1 MSPEY
6 ASATDDVVIPV
17 LLYHSVADVAP
28 FEALRHYTVT
38 PSQFRE
44 HVAAI
49 AASGRTPMTVSEL
62 AGALK
67 GERPLPLRPVAVTFD
82 DGYDDTPAAVELLRN
97 AGISSTVYVTTG
109 TIATPRGISEALLP
123 ALIASALEIG
133 AHTVTHPHLDEI
145 PTSDAAAE
153 IGDSRRELEERLG
166 GPVESFAY
174 PHGAHDRA
182 IRDAVIAAGFT
193 SAAAVK
199 NALSHRGDDPFAIA
213 RWTVTSNVSAGA
225 IADVLEGPPPQL
237 VWSGERRRTKVS
249 RSARRMRRRIRS
261 LVAAGPDRHR

>member
-1 MSPEY
+1 MSPQD
-6 ASATDDVVIPV
+6 ASTEDDVVIPV
-17 LLYHSVADVAP
+17 LLYHSVAEVAP
-28 FEALRHYTVT
+28 YEQLRRFTVT
-38 PSQFRE
+38 PSRFRE

-49 AASGRTPMTVSEL
+49 VASGRTPMTVSEL
-62 AGALK
+62 ASALK

-109 TIATPRGISEALLP
+109 TIATPRGISEELLP
-123 ALIASALEIG
+123 ALLASADEIG

-145 PTSDAAAE
+145 PTSDAVAE
-153 IGDSRRELEERLG
+153 IDGSRRELEERLG
-166 GPVESFAY
+166 GPIASFAY
-174 PHGAHDRA
+174 PHGAHDRV

-213 RWTVTSNVSAGA
+213 RWTVTSNASAGA
-225 IADVLEGPPPQL
+225 ISDVLEGPPPPL
-237 VWSGERRRTKVS
+237 AWSGERRRTKLS
-249 RSARRMRRRIRS
+249 RSARRVRRRIHS
-261 LVAAGPDRHR
+261 LVAADADQRR